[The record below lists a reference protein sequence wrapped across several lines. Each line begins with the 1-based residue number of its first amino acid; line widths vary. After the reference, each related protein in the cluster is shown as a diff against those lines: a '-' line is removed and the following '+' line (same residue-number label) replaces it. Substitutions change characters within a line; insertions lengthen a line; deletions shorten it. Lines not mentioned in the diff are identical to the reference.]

1 MMKYAV
7 IVTWNSGET
16 TGAVINAGGPKA
28 AREKLFGLFDFQHI
42 RSAQL
47 AEILTVERGAAK

>member
-1 MMKYAV
+1 MKYAV

>member
-1 MMKYAV
+1 MKYTI

-16 TGAVINAGGPKA
+16 AGAVINADGPKA
-28 AREKLFGLFDFQHI
+28 AWEKMFGMFDFRHI
-42 RSAQL
+42 RGAQI